1 MSVLEGF
8 WQFLEQ
14 VWSAS
19 MSVLV
24 GCWHVW
30 SRNGFDELPKGF
42 LVALENDLALMSIH
56 LTLGK
61 IACIKRLIK
70 QKNA

>member
-1 MSVLEGF
+1 
-8 WQFLEQ
+8 
-14 VWSAS
+14 

>member
-1 MSVLEGF
+1 M
-8 WQFLEQ
+8 
-14 VWSAS
+14 
-19 MSVLV
+19 

-56 LTLGK
+56 LTIGK
-61 IACIKRLIK
+61 KAHRTKECI
-70 QKNA
+70 NCVE